1 VQGYKA
7 YPNLASLPEAPEVAV
22 IVVPGE
28 LAVEGIEECARS
40 GVQVAIVMASGFGE
54 TSDPV
59 ARAQQQRMVELA
71 RASGMRVIGPN
82 SQGLANFAS
91 GAVLSFST
99 MFLEAEP
106 EDGPVA
112 IVSQSGGMSVV
123 PYGLLRSRGIGV
135 RHVHATGND
144 CEVTA
149 AELASVVAEEP
160 ELKLLLLYLESVRD
174 AAPLAQMA
182 RVAHR
187 RGLPV
192 IALKAG
198 RTAAGQEAAR
208 SHTGALA
215 NEDRVVDA
223 FFKQHGIWRARDMG
237 ELVHATELYLRGWQP
252 QGRRLVAVSNSG
264 AVCVMTADAASACG
278 MPMAQLSAETRSALA
293 RILPSFATTTNPVDV
308 TAALLTNSRL
318 FSDILPVLS
327 RDPAADAFLI
337 GIPVA
342 GQGYDVDAFA
352 RDSAAVTDQTGKPL
366 VVSAPQPSIA
376 AKFRD
381 AGLPVF
387 STESE
392 AVAALNQLL
401 SHLELMRAAVHPGS
415 GSQALSSRGE
425 AAARMMNEADSLALL
440 ERFGVPVV
448 EHRLCRTLEEAAQ
461 ALVALGAPV
470 AAKGCSADVAH
481 KSELG
486 VVRLNL
492 RSQEDMRSAFV
503 DIERSLQDRGL
514 RVDGVLVEKMVAGRR
529 ELMIGARIDPVF
541 GPVVVVGDGGKYVE
555 AMPDVELL
563 LPPFDVAAV
572 RRALSRLRIA
582 PLLGGVRGEPPMDV
596 EAFSAAA
603 VAVGR
608 LMSDDQA
615 AVINLDVNPVIV
627 GSAGDGC
634 RAVDAV
640 VYTTA

>member
-1 VQGYKA
+1 
-7 YPNLASLPEAPEVAV
+7 
-22 IVVPGE
+22 
-28 LAVEGIEECARS
+28 
-40 GVQVAIVMASGFGE
+40 
-54 TSDPV
+54 
-59 ARAQQQRMVELA
+59 
-71 RASGMRVIGPN
+71 
-82 SQGLANFAS
+82 
-91 GAVLSFST
+91 
-99 MFLEAEP
+99 
-106 EDGPVA
+106 
-112 IVSQSGGMSVV
+112 
-123 PYGLLRSRGIGV
+123 
-135 RHVHATGND
+135 
-144 CEVTA
+144 
-149 AELASVVAEEP
+149 
-160 ELKLLLLYLESVRD
+160 
-174 AAPLAQMA
+174 
-182 RVAHR
+182 
-187 RGLPV
+187 
-192 IALKAG
+192 
-198 RTAAGQEAAR
+198 
-208 SHTGALA
+208 
-215 NEDRVVDA
+215 
-223 FFKQHGIWRARDMG
+223 
-237 ELVHATELYLRGWQP
+237 
-252 QGRRLVAVSNSG
+252 
-264 AVCVMTADAASACG
+264 MTADAASACG

-415 GSQALSSRGE
+415 GTRALSSRGE

-470 AAKGCSADVAH
+470 AAKGCSADVVH

-492 RSQEDMRSAFV
+492 RTEEDVRSAFV
-503 DIERSLQDRGL
+503 DIQRSLQERNL

-627 GSAGDGC
+627 GSAGEGC
-634 RAVDAV
+634 RAVDSV